1 MRDQGTTS
9 WRSLRRQRPLNQE
22 RVALHEQLI
31 EMGLALAA
39 GEDVAVAALARQIA
53 RLGGELEVS
62 AVFADERFTLLG
74 GDDSVE
80 HT

>member
-1 MRDQGTTS
+1 MDDQGTTS
-9 WRSLRRQRPLNQE
+9 WRSLRRQTPLNEE

-31 EMGLALAA
+31 ELGLALAA

-53 RLGGELEVS
+53 KLGGELEVS